1 MPSARPVDRAEPQA
15 LGKARSVALAY
26 APRGNDAN
34 AFREPPATV
43 DYVPIPPDDE
53 EKYRYYGRQGRW
65 IFVVFLL
72 SFAGVVYGLARLALN
87 SIWTSVLYELIALQ
101 VAAVFISLLSS
112 TRRRRSSR
120 GQHDSRVAL
129 YRPAIYPSVDVFLPS
144 AGESLVILENT
155 YQHVSRLEWPGRLT
169 VYVLDDSARLAV
181 SELANRYGFV
191 YASRPNRGEL
201 KKAGNLKYGF
211 EISNGDLIH
220 VFDADFAP
228 RPDMTRELAPYF
240 EDPTIGIVQ
249 SPQFFDIQQEH
260 FNWLQR
266 AAGATQELFYRWIQ
280 PARDAVDAAIC
291 VGTNAVYRRQALQA
305 AGGFAQIGHSE
316 DVHTGVKLAKAG
328 YRTRYVPVNLAKGVC
343 PDNFDGF
350 TNQQYRWCTGSM
362 SLLADPS
369 FHRSSLNLKQKL
381 CFWTGFLYYITTA
394 IAAFS
399 APVPAIVMLWF
410 FADQIRPLNYL
421 PLLGTVFVWSTLMPR
436 VTNYRWS
443 PAVVRVQMLIG
454 FCHAVALVD
463 FVRGRTAS
471 WVPTGAAERTPTAQ
485 RVLRLLRVWLIAS
498 QVLIWTGIV
507 VGVLHYGAGAFW
519 ATILFGLPT
528 IYFVYPLLLG
538 SRSTPVR
545 RPLAAPAPAAPVAP
559 APS

>member
-1 MPSARPVDRAEPQA
+1 
-15 LGKARSVALAY
+15 VAVAY

-34 AFREPPATV
+34 EFRASPATV
-43 DYVPIPPDDE
+43 DYVPQPPNDE
-53 EKYRYYGRQGRW
+53 EKYRYYGKQRRW
-65 IFVVFLL
+65 IFVAFLL
-72 SFAGVVYGLARLALN
+72 AFAGVVYGLARLALN

-120 GQHDSRVAL
+120 AQHDSRVAL
-129 YRPAIYPSVDVFLPS
+129 YRPAVYPSVDVFLPS
-144 AGESLVILENT
+144 AGESLAILENT
-155 YQHVSRLEWPGRLT
+155 YEHVSKLDWPGRLT
-169 VYVLDDSARLAV
+169 VYVLDDSARETV
-181 SELANRYGFV
+181 SELATRYGFV
-191 YASRPNRGEL
+191 YASRPNLGEL

-211 EISNGDLIH
+211 EISNGELIH

-228 RPDMTRELAPYF
+228 RADMTRELAPYF
-240 EDPTIGIVQ
+240 DDQRIGIVQ
-249 SPQFFDIQQEH
+249 SPQFFDVQQDH

-291 VGTNAVYRRQALQA
+291 VGTNAVYRRTALQD

-316 DVHTGVKLAKAG
+316 DVHTGVNVAKAG
-328 YRTRYVPVNLAKGVC
+328 YRTRYIPVNLAKGVC

-362 SLLADPS
+362 SLLADPA
-369 FHRSSLNLKQKL
+369 FHRSSLNVKQKL

-399 APVPAIVMLWF
+399 GQLPGILMLWF

-443 PAVVRVQMLIG
+443 PSVVRVQMLIG
-454 FCHAVALVD
+454 FCHAVALID
-463 FVRGRTAS
+463 FLRGRTAS
-471 WVPTGAAERTPTAQ
+471 WVPTGAAAKTSTAR
-485 RVLRLLRVWLIAS
+485 RVLRLVRIWLITS
-498 QVLIWTGIV
+498 QILIWSGIV
-507 VGVLHYGAGAFW
+507 VGVLQYGFGAFW

-528 IYFVYPLLLG
+528 LYFVFPLLLG
-538 SRSTPVR
+538 GRSTPQR
-545 RPLAAPAPAAPVAP
+545 RPVAP
-559 APS
+559 TTSAVAVATAAS

>member
-1 MPSARPVDRAEPQA
+1 MAV
-15 LGKARSVALAY
+15 AY

-34 AFREPPATV
+34 EFRAAPTTV
-43 DYVPIPPDDE
+43 DYVPQAPTDE
-53 EKYRYYGRQGRW
+53 EKYRYYGKQRRW
-65 IFVVFLL
+65 IFVAFLL
-72 SFAGVVYGLARLALN
+72 AFAGVVYGLARLALN

-120 GQHDSRVAL
+120 AQHDSRVAL

-144 AGESLVILENT
+144 AGESLAILENT
-155 YQHVSRLEWPGRLT
+155 YEHVSKLDWPGRLT
-169 VYVLDDSARLAV
+169 VYVLDDSARDSVAA
-181 SELANRYGFV
+181 LANRYGFV
-191 YASRPNRGEL
+191 YATRPNRGEL
-201 KKAGNLKYGF
+201 KKAGNLKFGF
-211 EISNGDLIH
+211 EISNGELIH

-228 RPDMTRELAPYF
+228 RADMTRELAPYF
-240 EDPTIGIVQ
+240 DDQHVGIVQ
-249 SPQFFDIQQEH
+249 SPQFFDVQMDH

-291 VGTNAVYRRQALQA
+291 VGTNAVYRRKALLD

-316 DVHTGVKLAKAG
+316 DVHTGVNVAKAG
-328 YRTRYVPVNLAKGVC
+328 YRTRYIPVNLAKGVC

-362 SLLADPS
+362 SLLSDPS
-369 FHRSSLNLKQKL
+369 FHRSSLNVKQKL

-394 IAAFS
+394 IAAFTGQL
-399 APVPAIVMLWF
+399 PGILMLWF

-443 PAVVRVQMLIG
+443 PSVVRVQMLIG
-454 FCHAVALVD
+454 FCHAVALID
-463 FVRGRTAS
+463 FLRGRTVS
-471 WVPTGAAERTPTAQ
+471 WVPTGAAGRTSTAR
-485 RVLRLLRVWLIAS
+485 RVLRLLRIWLITS

-507 VGVLHYGAGAFW
+507 VGLLNYGFGVFW

-528 IYFVYPLLLG
+528 LYFVFPLLLG
-538 SRSTPVR
+538 SRSTPLR
-545 RPLAAPAPAAPVAP
+545 RPLASPAPAVPVATV
-559 APS
+559 AS

>member
-1 MPSARPVDRAEPQA
+1 M
-15 LGKARSVALAY
+15 ALAY
-26 APRGNDAN
+26 APRGNDTTALIPSV
-34 AFREPPATV
+34 ETV
-43 DYVPIPPDDE
+43 DYVPSPPDEE
-53 EKYRYYGRQGRW
+53 EKYRYYGPQGRW
-65 IFVVFLL
+65 IFCAFLL
-72 SFAGVVYGLARLALN
+72 AFVGIVYGIARLALN

-101 VAAVFISLLSS
+101 VAAVVVSLISS

-120 GQHDSRVAL
+120 AQHDSRVVL

-144 AGESLVILENT
+144 AGEDLAILANT
-155 YQHVSRLEWPGRLT
+155 YRHVAQLDWPGRLT
-169 VYVLDDSARLAV
+169 VYALDDSGREEVA
-181 SELANRYGFV
+181 ELSTRYGFV

-201 KKAGNLKYGF
+201 KKAGNLKYGY

-240 EDPTIGIVQ
+240 DDPEVGIVQ
-249 SPQFFDIQQEH
+249 SPQFFDIQQPH

-316 DVHTGVKLAKAG
+316 DVHTGVKLAKIG

-343 PDNFDGF
+343 PDTFDGF
-350 TNQQYRWCTGSM
+350 VNQQYRWCTGSM
-362 SLLADPS
+362 SLLADPT
-369 FHRSSLNLKQKL
+369 FHRSTLSVKQKL

-394 IAAFS
+394 IAAF
-399 APVPAIVMLWF
+399 AGQLPGILMLWF

-421 PLLGTVFVWSTLMPR
+421 PLLGTIVVWSTLMPR
-436 VTNYRWS
+436 VTNYRWT

-463 FVRGRTAS
+463 FLRGRTAA
-471 WVPTGAAERTPTAQ
+471 WVPTGAAAKTPTAK
-485 RVLRLLRVWLIAS
+485 RILRLLRIWLIS
-498 QVLIWTGIV
+498 TQILLWSGIV
-507 VGVLHYGAGAFW
+507 IGLMHYGIAAFW
-519 ATILFGLPT
+519 ASILFGLPT
-528 IYFVYPLLLG
+528 LWFVYPLLLG
-538 SRSTPVR
+538 VRSTPAR
-545 RPLAAPAPAAPVAP
+545 RPAVSAA
-559 APS
+559 S